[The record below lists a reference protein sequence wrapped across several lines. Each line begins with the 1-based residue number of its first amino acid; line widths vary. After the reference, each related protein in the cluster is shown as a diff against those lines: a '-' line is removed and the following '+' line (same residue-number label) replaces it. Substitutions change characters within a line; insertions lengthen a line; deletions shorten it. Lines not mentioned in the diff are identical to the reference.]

1 MNKKMRQIVGEE
13 IDNVMK
19 NDSEGKY
26 ASTLQD
32 EELTEGVTYLYAK
45 NTGLPFDIIVDCGR
59 TYEYYGHPLCLYIV
73 NGDNVIPI
81 NITKNINILLNVLLK
96 LQCLYKTITMRCALL
111 PTWRL
116 TVQIF
121 LILLKAISIKLMVSI
136 SSALSF

>member
-1 MNKKMRQIVGEE
+1 MNKRMRQIVGEE

-73 NGDNVIPI
+73 NGDNVMPI
-81 NITKNINILLNVLLK
+81 NITKNIKHSSECPIEIAMFIQDNYN
-96 LQCLYKTITMRCALL
+96 AL
-111 PTWRL
+111 
-116 TVQIF
+116 
-121 LILLKAISIKLMVSI
+121 
-136 SSALSF
+136 